1 MSTTMT
7 VNESAATSSDERA
20 GKYLTFQ
27 LSNEEFG
34 IRVLKVREIMGLQE
48 ITAVPQTPAHI
59 KGVINL
65 RGKVVPV
72 IDLRLKF
79 GLAAADYTQRTCII
93 VTQVQAESGAVLMGI
108 VVDGVSEVL
117 TLAGSEIE
125 DTPDFGEEY
134 SGGYL
139 LGMAKV
145 KGKVKILLD
154 IERVLST
161 QDLHNLNACCAN
173 AASRGIDLN
182 EKKHSHLRRQDQ
194 LHVRRACGRARPN
207 RLVRLLQ
214 RGIPVGF
221 TRHSDRKNAPKDRAC
236 GATERRGS

>member
-1 MSTTMT
+1 MPPSIVMSNETTQA
-7 VNESAATSSDERA
+7 VATDVRA

-27 LSNEEFG
+27 LANEEFG

-48 ITAVPQTPAHI
+48 ITAVPQTPLHI

-79 GLAAADYTQRTCII
+79 GLDAAEYTQRTCII
-93 VTQVQAESGAVLMGI
+93 VTQIQCESGSVLIGI

-117 TLAGSEIE
+117 NLTGAEIE
-125 DTPDFGEEY
+125 DSPDFGEAVT
-134 SGGYL
+134 GQYL

-154 IERVLST
+154 IDRVLST
-161 QDLHNLNACCAN
+161 QELH
-173 AASRGIDLN
+173 GIN
-182 EKKHSHLRRQDQ
+182 SI
-194 LHVRRACGRARPN
+194 LH
-207 RLVRLLQ
+207 
-214 RGIPVGF
+214 
-221 TRHSDRKNAPKDRAC
+221 
-236 GATERRGS
+236 